1 MTSMSSLFER
11 KRSCENTQQ
20 LAEAEE
26 EHELELEED

>member
-1 MTSMSSLFER
+1 MSSLFER
-11 KRSCENTQQ
+11 KRSRENIQQ

>member
-11 KRSCENTQQ
+11 KGSRENTQQ